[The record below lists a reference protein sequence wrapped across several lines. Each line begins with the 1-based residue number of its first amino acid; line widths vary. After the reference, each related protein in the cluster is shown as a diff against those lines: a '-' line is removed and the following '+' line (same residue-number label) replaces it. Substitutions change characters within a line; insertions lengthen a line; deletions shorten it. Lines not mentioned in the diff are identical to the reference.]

1 MVPAGGRAE
10 HNQHQKISPMAA
22 QSSIVETSGGI
33 TGAGAGG
40 GLGLNAPGAG
50 PKVQH
55 FGGQGTG
62 TKVKGLSISDD
73 ISQIWQNIISDT
85 NETTWIVCEYDSS
98 GKALE
103 MKATGTVGLSE
114 FKAALG
120 DQLAWGAFR
129 CTAVDDRHNTTSK
142 RPKFVFVQFMPPS
155 APAMRKAK
163 MGSHKGLLK
172 GVFTGA
178 HLDIMIDDVNDIT
191 ENDLVKRLQAATGA
205 HKPNGYEFEP
215 GVVTSALGFLNG

>member
-1 MVPAGGRAE
+1 
-10 HNQHQKISPMAA
+10 MAA
-22 QSSIVETSGGI
+22 QASIVETSGGI

-50 PKVQH
+50 PKIQH

-62 TKVKGLSISDD
+62 VKVKGLTIPSDLGD
-73 ISQIWQNIISDT
+73 IWQKIIGDDDP
-85 NETTWIVCEYDSS
+85 TTWLVCEYSS
-98 GKALE
+98 DGKALE
-103 MKATGTVGLSE
+103 VKSTGTVGLTE

-120 DQLAWGAFR
+120 DQLAWGGFR
-129 CTAVDDRHNTTSK
+129 CTAVDDRQNTTSK
-142 RPKFVFVQFMPPS
+142 RAKFVFVQFMPGT

-172 GVFTGA
+172 DILTGA
-178 HLDIMIDDVNDIT
+178 HLDLAVDDKDDIT
-191 ENDLVKRLQAATGA
+191 EGDLVSRLQAATGA

-215 GVVTSALGFLNG
+215 GVITSALGFLNG